1 MTILMD
7 KVKIILMTIACCISM
22 VVYASDEEF
31 LEKVYA
37 SGVLGEQESV
47 LLHSNVYFYPNKKG
61 HGILSGGNKRQKG
74 HIVFTENGYSVLSWS
89 RRTKTYEVLHSEIYS
104 ELESSEISGNA
115 PMIRLVTEAKNSG
128 KYNSFEL
135 MDSRNALTPNVN
147 KTNEARKIIAAG
159 IQGLDVREVATAKNL
174 SAAEAALQQKK
185 LQDLE
190 DRIQRLESSEQ
201 SMSKDE
207 CDCKCEK

>member
-1 MTILMD
+1 MF
-7 KVKIILMTIACCISM
+7 K
-22 VVYASDEEF
+22 
-31 LEKVYA
+31 
-37 SGVLGEQESV
+37 
-47 LLHSNVYFYPNKKG
+47 
-61 HGILSGGNKRQKG
+61 
-74 HIVFTENGYSVLSWS
+74 
-89 RRTKTYEVLHSEIYS
+89 
-104 ELESSEISGNA
+104 
-115 PMIRLVTEAKNSG
+115 KNSG
-128 KYNSFEL
+128 KFNSFEL

-190 DRIQRLESSEQ
+190 DRIQRLENSGQ